1 MEEKLIDLE
10 TKFSFQEDLLNE
22 LNNIVAKQQKQ
33 IDELVQEL
41 KQMQSQM
48 LEIVESQPA
57 AAEFDAKTEIP
68 PHY

>member
-22 LNNIVAKQQKQ
+22 LNNVVANQQKQ

-41 KQMQSQM
+41 KQVQSHVM
-48 LEIVESQPA
+48 EIVENPSA
-57 AAEFDAKTEIP
+57 AGEQDSNAEVP